1 METTDKYKK
10 FTTRWS
16 CIEKKVL
23 DPGFT
28 SSIRE
33 GTNELILRNYIYTA
47 EPQYKCRS
55 INCMVTWFILRLKL
69 QLEPEP
75 FGRSINAAV

>member
-16 CIEKKVL
+16 RIEIKVL

-47 EPQYKCRS
+47 ELHLYCGTT
-55 INCMVTWFILRLKL
+55 V
-69 QLEPEP
+69 
-75 FGRSINAAV
+75 